1 MSFFIRFIK
10 TYVLV
15 LAVVMNFAYAN
26 DTKSPPAAATPAAQW
41 VKAEIRKIDIE
52 NNKITLR
59 HEPLTELNMG
69 AMTMVFRVDDASL
82 LKGLAVGDRIKFI
95 PVSRAGQL
103 LVLSIQKDE

>member
-1 MSFFIRFIK
+1 MSFFVRFIQAS
-10 TYVLV
+10 VLV
-15 LAVVMNFAYAN
+15 QAVVMNFAYAN
-26 DTKSPPAAATPAAQW
+26 DTKAPPVAATPAAQW

-69 AMTMVFRVDDASL
+69 AMTMVFRVDDGSL

-95 PVSRAGQL
+95 PVNRAGQL
-103 LVLSIQKDE
+103 LVISIQKDE